1 MVSGEYY
8 AYRVRAVREI
18 LYQIYLSS
26 VTCHL
31 YKLTN
36 KQVSMKTK
44 SMTRQQLADYAGV
57 DVRTLRNWIEP
68 HRKRLIEM
76 GMPEGKGALPPN
88 VVKWI
93 IHNFDIDT
101 P

>member
-1 MVSGEYY
+1 
-8 AYRVRAVREI
+8 
-18 LYQIYLSS
+18 
-26 VTCHL
+26 
-31 YKLTN
+31 
-36 KQVSMKTK
+36 MKTK

-93 IHNFDIDT
+93 IHNFAIDT